1 MHRTM
6 KRLLLYYSH
15 SGNNRWLVQTL
26 AKQVD
31 ADIEEIRE
39 TWPRPSLRIIW
50 DMARD
55 RRPAIHPLKVSP
67 DRYDRVLL
75 VAPVWDRGIAHPMK
89 TALEGMAGRMPR
101 YGFVTLCGFLREG
114 QQEVLTSQ
122 LDELTGRAP
131 EFVMQL
137 CVADA
142 MPEAERESQM
152 AVTRRRVGDS
162 DRPIYDPALREIAS
176 LLMQADP
183 AAEQGL
189 LQH

>member
-26 AKQVD
+26 AKQIDV
-31 ADIEEIRE
+31 DIEEIRE

-55 RRPAIHPLKVSP
+55 RRPAIQPLNVSP
-67 DRYDRVLL
+67 DRYDQVLL
-75 VAPVWDRGIAHPMK
+75 VAPLWDRGIAHPMK
-89 TALEGMAGRMPR
+89 TVLEGMAGRMPR
-101 YGFVTLCGFLREG
+101 YGFVTLCGFQRKG

-122 LDELTGRAP
+122 RNELTGRAP

-142 MPEAERESQM
+142 MPEAERQSQM
-152 AVTRRRVGDS
+152 AVTRRRIGDP

-176 LLMQADP
+176 LIMQTVSL
-183 AAEQGL
+183 AEQGL
-189 LQH
+189 PQH